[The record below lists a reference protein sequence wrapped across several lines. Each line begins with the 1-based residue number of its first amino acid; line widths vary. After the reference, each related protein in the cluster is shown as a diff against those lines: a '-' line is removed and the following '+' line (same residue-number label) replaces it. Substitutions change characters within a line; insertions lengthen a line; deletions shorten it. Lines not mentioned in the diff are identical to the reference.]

1 MSRGWHPSE
10 PMPVPWQH
18 VQPGDSVA
26 GAVCLPYPP
35 SVNHMYRRS
44 GNRVVLSPEVRAWR
58 DRAHWY
64 LRLAGIVQVLDG
76 PVSVSVIAFRPR
88 RRGDI
93 DNLAKAILDGL
104 NGFAYHD
111 DAQVVHLSMTRYDDA
126 RNPRVMVRVSRVQ
139 SDTMGR

>member
-1 MSRGWHPSE
+1 M
-10 PMPVPWQH
+10 
-18 VQPGDSVA
+18 
-26 GAVCLPYPP
+26 LF
-35 SVNHMYRRS
+35 RS
-44 GNRVVLSPEVRAWR
+44 VRAWR

-76 PVSVSVIAFRPR
+76 PVAVSVLAYRPR

-104 NGFAYHD
+104 NGYAYED

-126 RNPRVMVRVSRVQ
+126 RNPRILVRVSCVGA
-139 SDTMGR
+139 DAMGR